1 MVSHSGRN
9 AMGRSVELAE
19 SLALPRG
26 GRILL
31 AVLDGLGDVSVP
43 ELAGKTPLEAA
54 DTPNLD
60 ALARSG
66 ALGQLLPVARGI
78 TPGSGPAHMALF
90 GYDPVDNL
98 IGRGVLE
105 VLGIGFPLEMGDL
118 AARINFC
125 TLDGEGVITDRRAGR
140 IATGES
146 TVLAGL
152 LDTITIPGVQVIVRP
167 VKEHRACVVF
177 RGEGFRDGL
186 PDTDPGAV
194 GLKPL
199 TVAPPSPECA
209 RTAEVVGE
217 FVRQAQGL
225 LRDQPRANGV
235 LLRGIALNRAY
246 RGFGEKFLLSPA
258 AVALYPMYR
267 GLASL
272 LGMKLVESTPA
283 DLTGQIAAVRSSVA
297 LGHDFVFLH
306 HKHTDSA
313 GEDGDWMRKIRA
325 LEDFDK
331 ALPGF
336 LGAGF
341 DVVAV
346 TGDHSTPC
354 PMKQHSWHPVP
365 LLLNG
370 GHQRVGWSEGFSERQ
385 AASGALGTMDSLD
398 LMPLLLASAGRLE
411 KFGA

>member
-1 MVSHSGRN
+1 
-9 AMGRSVELAE
+9 MGRSVELAE

-43 ELAGKTPLEAA
+43 ELEGRTPMEAA
-54 DTPNLD
+54 DIPNLD
-60 ALARSG
+60 ALARDS
-66 ALGQLLPVARGI
+66 ALGQHVPVAQGI

-125 TLDGEGVITDRRAGR
+125 TLDADGVITDRRAGR
-140 IATGES
+140 IATSES
-146 TVLAGL
+146 AALAEK
-152 LDTITIPGVQVIVRP
+152 LDSIAIPGVQVMVRP

-177 RGEGFRDGL
+177 RAEGFVDGL
-186 PDTDPGAV
+186 SDTDPGTV
-194 GLKPL
+194 GQKPL
-199 TVAPPSPECA
+199 PVGSSSPECA

-217 FVRQAQGL
+217 FVRQAQEL
-225 LRDQPRANGV
+225 LKDQPLANGI
-235 LLRGIALNRAY
+235 LLRGIALNRKF
-246 RGFGEKFLLSPA
+246 RSFGDRFRLNPA
-258 AVALYPMYR
+258 AVALYPMYK

-272 LGMKLVESTPA
+272 LGMTLFESSPG
-283 DLTGQIAAVRSSVA
+283 DLSGQITAVHSA
-297 LGHDFVFLH
+297 LSHGHDFVFLH
-306 HKHTDSA
+306 HKYTDSA
-313 GEDGDWMRKIRA
+313 GEDGDWKRKISA
-325 LEDFDK
+325 MEDFDN
-331 ALPGF
+331 ALPAF
-336 LGAGF
+336 LRAGF
-341 DVVAV
+341 DVVAI

-365 LLLNG
+365 LLLHG
-370 GHQRVGWSEGFSERQ
+370 GHQRVGWNEGFSERQ
-385 AASGALGTMDSLD
+385 AVSGALGTINSLD

>member
-1 MVSHSGRN
+1 
-9 AMGRSVELAE
+9 MGRSVELAE

-26 GRILL
+26 GKILL
-31 AVLDGLGDVSVP
+31 AVLDGLGDVSVA
-43 ELAGKTPLEAA
+43 ELGGRTPLEAA
-54 DTPNLD
+54 DIPNLD
-60 ALARSG
+60 SLARDS
-66 ALGQLLPVARGI
+66 AIGQHVPVAQGI

-105 VLGIGFPLEMGDL
+105 VLGIGFPLERGDL

-125 TLDGEGVITDRRAGR
+125 TLDGDGVITDRRAGR

-146 TVLAGL
+146 AVLAEK
-152 LDTITIPGVQVIVRP
+152 LDSIAIPGVEVMVRP

-177 RGEGFRDGL
+177 RGEGLRDGL
-186 PDTDPGAV
+186 SDTDPGAV
-194 GLKPL
+194 GFRPL
-199 TVAPPSPECA
+199 PVGSPSPECA

-217 FVRQAQGL
+217 FIRQAQEIL
-225 LRDQPRANGV
+225 KDQARANGV
-235 LLRGIALNRAY
+235 LLRGIALNRVF
-246 RGFGEKFLLSPA
+246 RSFGERFRLDPA
-258 AVALYPMYR
+258 AVALYPMYK

-272 LGMKLVESTPA
+272 LGMTLLESSPG
-283 DLTGQIAAVRSSVA
+283 DLSGQVAAVHRAIS
-297 LGHDFVFLH
+297 LGNDFVFLH
-306 HKHTDSA
+306 HKYTDSA
-313 GEDGDWMRKIRA
+313 GEDGDWKRKITA
-325 LEDFDK
+325 LEDFDN

-341 DVVAV
+341 DVVSV

-365 LLLNG
+365 LLLHG
-370 GHQRVGWSEGFSERQ
+370 GNQRVGWNDSFSERQ
-385 AASGALGTMDSLD
+385 AVSGALGTINSLD

>member
-1 MVSHSGRN
+1 M
-9 AMGRSVELAE
+9 
-19 SLALPRG
+19 
-26 GRILL
+26 
-31 AVLDGLGDVSVP
+31 
-43 ELAGKTPLEAA
+43 EAA
-54 DTPNLD
+54 DIPNLD
-60 ALARSG
+60 ALARDS
-66 ALGQLLPVARGI
+66 ATGQHVPVAQGI

-90 GYDPVDNL
+90 GYDPVENL
-98 IGRGVLE
+98 MGRGVLE

-125 TLDGEGVITDRRAGR
+125 TLDGDGVITDRRAGR
-140 IATGES
+140 ISTEES
-146 TVLAGL
+146 AVLAGK
-152 LDTITIPGVQVIVRP
+152 LDAITIPGVKVMVRP

-177 RGEGFRDGL
+177 RGEGFHDGL

-194 GLKPL
+194 GLRPL
-199 TVAPPSPECA
+199 PVGSPSPECA
-209 RTAEVVGE
+209 RSAEVVGE
-217 FVRQAQGL
+217 FILKAREIL
-225 LRDQPRANGV
+225 KDQPRANGV
-235 LLRGIALNRAY
+235 LLRGIALNRTY
-246 RGFGEKFLLSPA
+246 RSFGDRFRLSPA
-258 AVALYPMYR
+258 AVAIYPMYR

-272 LGMKLVESTPA
+272 LGMKLIESTPS
-283 DLTGQIAAVRSSVA
+283 DLSGQVEAVCRAVS

-306 HKHTDSA
+306 HKYTDSA
-313 GEDGDWMRKIRA
+313 GEDGDWKRKIKA
-325 LEDFDK
+325 LEDFDG

-365 LLLNG
+365 LLLHG
-370 GHQRVGWSEGFSERQ
+370 GCQRVGWSDAFNERQ
-385 AASGALGTMDSLD
+385 AAAGALGTIDSLD

>member
-1 MVSHSGRN
+1 
-9 AMGRSVELAE
+9 MGRSIELAE
-19 SLALPRG
+19 SLVLPRG

-43 ELAGKTPLEAA
+43 ELGGRTPMEAA
-54 DTPNLD
+54 DIPNLD
-60 ALARSG
+60 ALARDS
-66 ALGQLLPVARGI
+66 AIGQHVPVAQGI

-140 IATGES
+140 IPTGES
-146 TVLAGL
+146 AVLAER
-152 LDTITIPGVQVIVRP
+152 LDAITIPGVQVMVRP

-186 PDTDPGAV
+186 SDTDPGAV

-199 TVAPPSPECA
+199 PVVSPSPECV

-217 FVRQAQGL
+217 FIRQAQMML
-225 LRDQPRANGV
+225 KDQPRANGV
-235 LLRGIALNRAY
+235 LLRGIALNRTY
-246 RGFGEKFLLSPA
+246 RSFGDRFRLNPA

-272 LGMKLVESTPA
+272 LGMTLLESSPG
-283 DLTGQIAAVRSSVA
+283 DLSGQVAAVDRA
-297 LGHDFVFLH
+297 LTLGHDFVFLH
-306 HKHTDSA
+306 HKYTDSA
-313 GEDGDWMRKIRA
+313 GEDGDWKRKISA
-325 LEDFDK
+325 LEDFDD

-336 LGAGF
+336 IRAGF

-365 LLLNG
+365 LLIHG
-370 GHQRVGWSEGFSERQ
+370 GHQRVGWSGGFSERE
-385 AASGALGTMDSLD
+385 AASGALGTIESLD